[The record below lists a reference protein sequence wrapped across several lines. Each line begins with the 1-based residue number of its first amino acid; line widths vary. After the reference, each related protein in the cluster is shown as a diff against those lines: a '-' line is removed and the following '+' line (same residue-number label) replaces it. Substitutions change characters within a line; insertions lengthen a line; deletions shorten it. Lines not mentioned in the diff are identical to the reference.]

1 MTTTAPGGDDNG
13 PSCSADQV
21 EISVESLDNGRN
33 SPIVDDED
41 SGPSILLP
49 NKRKD
54 SFLAKLRRRFTISAG
69 PRRKTSLDSSLP
81 GSGSYAD
88 RKVSAGVISSSKS
101 HEPGG
106 SGGDRKYSSFFRRS
120 LKVMSRKSAASK
132 GSTGGGASAENGAH
146 AASSMSPDAKRGAG
160 ADEAAESS
168 APIPV
173 ASGPEEGAVR
183 VHATTTGSTDQV
195 AIEANGDASVESAP
209 RPVVQSPPEPFVATP
224 EFLQQLNRLFDY
236 PWYWGPLTSSEATT
250 LLETQIDGAF
260 LIRDSEKDCNRV
272 SLSFKSGGRTLHCR
286 IEYQEGL
293 FRFFEGEG
301 FGTITELIENAIV
314 KSRDS
319 IYCYSRSPNSDS
331 TSYSVRL
338 TSPILRTAE
347 PRTLQYL
354 CRFRIRRF
362 ARAEKSRLPVPP
374 HLKPWLESRNLRF

>member
-1 MTTTAPGGDDNG
+1 MTTSAPGGDDNG
-13 PSCSADQV
+13 PSCSTDQV

-33 SPIVDDED
+33 SPVIDDED
-41 SGPSILLP
+41 STPSIPLP

-54 SFLAKLRRRFTISAG
+54 SFLAKLRRRFSISAG
-69 PRRKTSLDSSLP
+69 PRRKTSLDSGLS
-81 GSGSYAD
+81 GGGSYAD
-88 RKVSAGVISSSKS
+88 RKVSAGVISPSKS
-101 HEPGG
+101 HEPGN
-106 SGGDRKYSSFFRRS
+106 SGGDRKFSFLRRS
-120 LKVMSRKSAASK
+120 LKVMSRKSAATK
-132 GSTGGGASAENGAH
+132 GASSTAAAAENGA
-146 AASSMSPDAKRGAG
+146 P
-160 ADEAAESS
+160 EAPSFLVPLTENS

-173 ASGPEEGAVR
+173 ASGVEEGAVR
-183 VHATTTGSTDQV
+183 VHATTTGSTQALEV
-195 AIEANGDASVESAP
+195 NGAASVESAP
-209 RPVVQSPPEPFVATP
+209 RPPPEPFVVTP
-224 EFLQQLNRLFDY
+224 EFLQQLNKLFDY

-286 IEYQEGL
+286 IEYQDGL

-338 TSPILRTAE
+338 TSPILRNTE

-362 ARAEKSRLPVPP
+362 ARAENSRLPVPP